1 MGNGREAMTAPE
13 KPVMRVRR
21 LTLLRQAGC
30 NGGSTIAE
38 PGGPSG
44 KSSDSM
50 KSIQSTDSIL
60 SIPSTGLGSRL
71 EVMTAPE
78 ILVMRVRRLT
88 LLRQAGYNGG
98 STIAEPGGPIWG
110 NRRIR

>member
-1 MGNGREAMTAPE
+1 MKSIQSTDSILSIPSTRWGGRLEVMTAPE

-21 LTLLRQAGC
+21 WTLLRQAGC

-38 PGGPSG
+38 AGGPSG

-60 SIPSTGLGSRL
+60 SITSTG
-71 EVMTAPE
+71 
-78 ILVMRVRRLT
+78 
-88 LLRQAGYNGG
+88 
-98 STIAEPGGPIWG
+98 
-110 NRRIR
+110 